1 VLWNQLFLITRVT
14 TLSKYDKVYL
24 GNKAKELGFNRDTLE
39 KVTRLYDILRFIN
52 TMPLLKNNLALKG
65 GTAINFT
72 MLALPRLSVDID
84 LDFVNPCSKEE
95 MLRQRELINDAIYKY
110 MISEG
115 YELSPKSKSPH
126 SLDSFVYRYI
136 GVSGNNDNIKIEI
149 NYSLRSHIDP
159 SETVDAIHPYFS
171 NDFQIHRL
179 SIIEIFASK
188 INALLTRAAARD
200 LYDVHNMI
208 KYNLIKDE
216 HKVHLRKS
224 IIFYFVITSKKADKG
239 ISLEMIDRI
248 NERMIKRDLMPVLSN
263 NDRFNLKEA
272 KEVVKNYILSLLN
285 FTNDEKKFIGYFIQ
299 NQYEPKLLF
308 TEDKVIKRIQHH
320 PMALWR
326 TKQK

>member
-1 VLWNQLFLITRVT
+1 M

-24 GNKAKELGFNRDTLE
+24 GNRAKDLGFNRDTLE

-52 TMPLLKNNLALKG
+52 TMPLLKNSLAIKG

-72 MLALPRLSVDID
+72 MLELPRLSVDID
-84 LDFVNPCSKEE
+84 LDFMNPCSKEQ
-95 MLRQRELINDAIYKY
+95 MLEQRALINDAIYKY

-126 SLDSFVYRYI
+126 SLDSFIYRYI
-136 GVSGNNDNIKIEI
+136 GVSGNYDNIKIEI
-149 NYSLRSHIDP
+149 NYSLRAHIDQ
-159 SETVDAIHPYFS
+159 SERVDAIHPYFS

-188 INALLTRAAARD
+188 MNALLNRAATRD
-200 LYDVHNMI
+200 LYDVYNMI
-208 KYNLIKDE
+208 KYHLIKEE

-224 IIFYFVITSKKADKG
+224 VILYFVITSKNIDKG
-239 ISLEMIDRI
+239 FSFQMLDRI
-248 NERMIKRDLMPVLSN
+248 NKRMIKRDLMPVLSN
-263 NDRFNLKEA
+263 NDQFNLKEA
-272 KEVVKNYILSLLN
+272 KEVIKKYLSGLLN
-285 FTNDEKKFIGYFIQ
+285 LADDEKKFVDAFIQ

-308 TEDKVIKRIQHH
+308 SNHHILKRIQDH

-326 TKQK
+326 TKQT

>member
-1 VLWNQLFLITRVT
+1 MLWNRLFLITRVM
-14 TLSKYDKVYL
+14 TLSKYDKAYL

-52 TMPLLKNNLALKG
+52 IMPLLKNNLALKG

-72 MLALPRLSVDID
+72 MLELPRLSVDID
-84 LDFVNPCSKEE
+84 LDFINPCSKEE
-95 MLRQRELINDAIYKY
+95 MLRQRELINDAIYKF
-110 MISEG
+110 MVSEG
-115 YELSPKSKSPH
+115 YEFSPKSKSPH

-136 GVSGNNDNIKIEI
+136 GVSGNYDNIKIEI
-149 NYSLRSHIDP
+149 NYSLRMHIDQAE
-159 SETVDAIHPYFS
+159 SVDAIHPYFS

-208 KYNLIKDE
+208 KNNLVKDE

-224 IIFYFVITSKKADKG
+224 IIFYFVITSSNVDKG
-239 ISLEMIDRI
+239 FNLEMIDRI
-248 NERMIKRDLMPVLSN
+248 NERMIKRDLKPVLSN
-263 NDRFNLKEA
+263 YDPFNLKEA
-272 KEVVKNYILSLLN
+272 KEVVKNYLFSLMN
-285 FTNDEKKFIGYFIQ
+285 FTDDEKKFIGYFIQ
-299 NQYEPKLLF
+299 NQYEPAVLF
-308 TEDKVIKRIQHH
+308 DNEQVLERIKDH

-326 TKQK
+326 TK